1 MTDEKQGEH
10 RLSSVVMKNNADDGL
25 SEAKQ
30 HTSLKFITG
39 VRCLYGVLVLVYT
52 LFWYYLGQGQSFRP
66 ALGLLL
72 VCTTEI
78 FIFTALCCVAL
89 IRNRLI
95 RTVTYIG
102 MVHDALLAAF
112 IVIFTGYQAS
122 PFSYLFLIIPLYG
135 GITLQRRGGFVGAL
149 IVSVVLTGVY
159 LSLPLWIFHL
169 SGDLVNIFE
178 ASSGDIHAGMSRF
191 AAIGAAAFGVGLLT
205 GQLAN
210 QYASAQKV
218 IVGNARAF
226 RHLRG
231 IYEHILNTLPVGV
244 VIQNP
249 ETRRILYANPMVE
262 AVFGDIMTSEDW
274 MSVLLKSKVAPD
286 VSGANPRIAGDNA
299 LPGKTQVDSTA
310 AGGTEALP
318 QLSDAV
324 SVVACEKHEDGKQQG
339 SWICEHNGS
348 YYRIS
353 EFKLALDASKP
364 DGEMLSGYQIS
375 DMTAEILA
383 QKEKTK
389 RQRLALLGEFSAK
402 IAHEIRNPLT
412 CISGCN
418 EMLQSEIKDEGQLQI
433 MEMMGCEI
441 DRLNSLLNDIL
452 VFARRPKLNTELVNV
467 CELINSQWQIFVS
480 DPQNEA
486 IAFECSVPDDMVVE
500 YDGNSLRQ
508 IMMTLWRN
516 SSEAI
521 GGKGS
526 ICVRGT
532 QTPLALFISD
542 SGNGLSESE
551 ASQAFEPF
559 FTTKKSGTGLGLS
572 IARQLASD
580 NRSDL
585 SWNGTLKEFCLKF
598 GE

>member
-1 MTDEKQGEH
+1 MTDEKQGER
-10 RLSSVVMKNNADDGL
+10 RLSSVVMRLGADDGL

-52 LFWYYLGQGQSFRP
+52 LFWYYLGQGHSLRP
-66 ALGLLL
+66 ALELLL
-72 VCTTEI
+72 VCTSEI

-102 MVHDALLAAF
+102 MAHDALLAAF

-135 GITLQRRGGFVGAL
+135 GITLQRRGGIVGAS
-149 IVSVVLTGVY
+149 IVSVVLICVY
-159 LSLPLWIFHL
+159 LSLPLWLYHL
-169 SGDLVNIFE
+169 PADLVNIFE

-205 GQLAN
+205 GQLAY
-210 QYASAQKV
+210 QYAKAQKA
-218 IVGNARAF
+218 IVDNALAF

-249 ETRRILYANPMVE
+249 DTLSILYANPMVE
-262 AVFGDIMTSEDW
+262 AVFGNISASSDW
-274 MSVLLKSKVAPD
+274 MALLQRPTKKLEASDAHARV
-286 VSGANPRIAGDNA
+286 
-299 LPGKTQVDSTA
+299 
-310 AGGTEALP
+310 AGGKALSNGGQAASDPTRGRAGGAQSLDAGSEA
-318 QLSDAV
+318 SG
-324 SVVACEKHEDGKQQG
+324 GKLDEAKQPET
-339 SWICEHNGS
+339 WICEHRGG

-353 EFKLALDASKP
+353 EFKLPLDASKP
-364 DGEMLSGYQIS
+364 DEEMLTGYQIS
-375 DMTAEILA
+375 DVTAEMLA
-383 QKEKTK
+383 QIEKTK
-389 RQRLALLGEFSAK
+389 RQRLSLLGEFSAK

-452 VFARRPKLNTELVNV
+452 VFARKPKLNTITVNV
-467 CELINSQWQIFVS
+467 CELLNNQWRVFER
-480 DPQNEA
+480 DTQNEG
-486 IAFECSVPDDMVVE
+486 IAFKCSVPEDMVVA
-500 YDGNSLRQ
+500 YDGNSMRQ

-521 GGKGS
+521 GGKGE
-526 ICVRGT
+526 IRVRGT
-532 QTPLALFISD
+532 KTPMALYISD
-542 SGNGLSESE
+542 SGKGLSEAE

-572 IARQLASD
+572 IARQLALD
-580 NRSDL
+580 NQSEL
-585 SWNGTLKEFCLKF
+585 SWDGTLKEFCLKF